1 MDSIIC
7 LPLGKE
13 EKPKEW
19 NADSDE
25 ECFDSEDE
33 EDEDKDQY
41 FTNWKVMML
50 FKKYGDE
57 HWKKNK
63 NKN

>member
-1 MDSIIC
+1 MKKIDEKK
-7 LPLGKE
+7 GK

-33 EDEDKDQY
+33 EDEDKDISI
-41 FTNWKVMML
+41 FNWKVMML
-50 FKKYGDE
+50 QEKYRDE